1 MDTTF
6 KRLSIGWNAEPNS
19 PRPSV
24 SVDSN
29 TVTLR
34 FYLNA
39 SKYHQFREEDIGQ
52 IVFNNC
58 WRYRLGGT
66 NDEGWYVGQCRFSK
80 IAPAWGQFYEVS
92 GNLMDDVPLLEWK
105 LLGHPARSTS
115 KHFLFYLRDETF
127 ECDASDFNLSFESA
141 ICSMRPVN

>member
-1 MDTTF
+1 MD
-6 KRLSIGWNAEPNS
+6 G
-19 PRPSV
+19 
-24 SVDSN
+24 N

-66 NDEGWYVGQCRFSK
+66 NDEGWYLGQCRFNK
-80 IAPAWGQFYEVS
+80 IAPAWGQFYKVS
-92 GNLMDDVPLLEWK
+92 GNLMHDVPSLEWK
-105 LLGHPARSTS
+105 LLAG
-115 KHFLFYLRDETF
+115 F
-127 ECDASDFNLSFESA
+127 
-141 ICSMRPVN
+141 